1 MILSWQRCINLTEL
15 AMTLTLEQTE
25 ELNYVEADLNY
36 IVDDGQK
43 PVMYVDW
50 PEEEHKAHP
59 PKYEAHRC
67 RIYDARPIAEQF
79 NLRDHGFAFATIPSK
94 VNDFYDTDEVERVY
108 NDEVS
113 AIIMDAIG
121 ATNVVVFDHTFRTLN
136 NAVLETNNTRE
147 PVKAV
152 HNDYTDR
159 SARQRLRDIMG
170 DEEADKLLKRRFA
183 IVQTWRPINHPVFTE
198 PFALADGR
206 TIPSSGFIAMERRYS
221 HRTAETYHI
230 SYDPKHVFYYLPE
243 MTPEETYIFKVYD
256 SDKNAGV
263 PFTGHTA
270 FDDPTSSP
278 EAQPR
283 ESVET
288 RALAFF

>member
-1 MILSWQRCINLTEL
+1 MIGSRQRWINVTEL
-15 AMTLTLEQTE
+15 AMTRTLERTE

-67 RIYDARPIAEQF
+67 RIYDARPIADQF
-79 NLRDHGFAFATIPSK
+79 NLRDHGIAFATIPSK
-94 VNDFYDTDEVERVY
+94 VKDFYDTVEVERVY

-113 AIIMDAIG
+113 AIIKDAIG
-121 ATNVVVFDHTFRTLN
+121 AANVVVFDHTFRTLN
-136 NAVLETNNTRE
+136 DAILETNNTRE

-159 SARQRLRDIMG
+159 SARQRLRDIVG
-170 DEEADKLLKRRFA
+170 DEEAEELLKKRFA

-198 PFALADGR
+198 PFALADGS
-206 TIPSSGFIAMERRYS
+206 TIPSSGFVAMERRYS

-230 SYDPKHVFYYLPE
+230 SYDPNHVFYYLSE

-256 SDKNAGV
+256 SDKMAGV

-278 EAQPR
+278 HAKPR

>member
-1 MILSWQRCINLTEL
+1 MIGSRRRRINATDFT
-15 AMTLTLEQTE
+15 MTQTNE
-25 ELNYVEADLNY
+25 PIDQLNYVEADLNY

-59 PKYEAHRC
+59 PKYEMHRC
-67 RIYDARPIAEQF
+67 RIYDARPVADQF
-79 NLRDHGFAFATIPSK
+79 DLATHGFAFARIPSK
-94 VNDFYDTDEVERVY
+94 IKDFYDKDEVERVY
-108 NDEVS
+108 NEEVVT
-113 AIIMDAIG
+113 IIKDAIG
-121 ATNVVVFDHTFRTLN
+121 ASKVVVFDHTFRTLN
-136 NAVLETNNTRE
+136 DAILEANNTRE

-170 DEEADKLLKRRFA
+170 DEKAEELLKKRFA
-183 IVQTWRPINHPVFTE
+183 IVQTWRPINQPVFTE

-206 TIPSSGFIAMERRYS
+206 TIPNSGFVALERRYS
-221 HRTAETYHI
+221 HRIAETYHI
-230 SYDPKHVFYYLPE
+230 SYDPNHVFYYLSG

-256 SDKNAGV
+256 SDKEAGV

-270 FDDPTSSP
+270 FDDPTSP
-278 EAQPR
+278 QGAPPR
-283 ESVET
+283 ESVES